1 MITPLTFTGCP
12 ESLVGVNFDARAA
25 ATAAACSSG
34 WPDIACAEITF
45 PFSSINTWTCTAP
58 AACALLAIGG
68 YGGVTRCTALPLS
81 TPPEI
86 GACGVGLGGG
96 GGGSSAITTFAGPL
110 EMIWPVPAPGAIGAT
125 AFELPLPTI
134 VTTPLRTGGTSL
146 AFDSI
151 VFGTR
156 SARSTVAINSLRT
169 STFL

>member
-68 YGGVTRCTALPLS
+68 YGGVTRCRSEEHTSELQSPCNLVCRLPLEKKKHTQKHN
-81 TPPEI
+81 TPRQPETHSNRQH
-86 GACGVGLGGG
+86 V
-96 GGGSSAITTFAGPL
+96 
-110 EMIWPVPAPGAIGAT
+110 
-125 AFELPLPTI
+125 
-134 VTTPLRTGGTSL
+134 
-146 AFDSI
+146 
-151 VFGTR
+151 
-156 SARSTVAINSLRT
+156 
-169 STFL
+169 

>member
-1 MITPLTFTGCP
+1 MHYVFVFFFFQAEDGIRDKLVTGVQTCALP
-12 ESLVGVNFDARAA
+12 ISL
-25 ATAAACSSG
+25 
-34 WPDIACAEITF
+34 
-45 PFSSINTWTCTAP
+45 PFSSINTCTVTCP
-58 AACALLAIGG
+58 DACALRAIGG
-68 YGGVTRCTALPLS
+68 YGGCTRCIALPLS

-110 EMIWPVPAPGAIGAT
+110 EMIWPVAAPGAIGAT

-151 VFGTR
+151 VF
-156 SARSTVAINSLRT
+156 
-169 STFL
+169 